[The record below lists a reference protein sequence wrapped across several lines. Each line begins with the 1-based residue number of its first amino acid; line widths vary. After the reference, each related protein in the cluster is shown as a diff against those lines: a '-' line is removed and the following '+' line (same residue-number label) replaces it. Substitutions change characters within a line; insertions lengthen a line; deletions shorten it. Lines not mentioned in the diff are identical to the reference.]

1 MVCRATLVE
10 RGVRVGEIFH
20 DATGVFHH
28 AGTADRVP
36 GPAPDR
42 QSYGSFMSMADPDGN
57 EWVVQEITQRIPG
70 RITQATYG
78 TRADLT
84 SALRRAAAAH
94 GAHEERLGHE
104 DANWPEWYADYL
116 LDEQVGQPLPR

>member
-28 AGTADRVP
+28 AGTADRIP

-42 QSYGSFMSMADPDGN
+42 RSYGSFMSMTDPEGN

-70 RITQATYG
+70 RITQASYG
-78 TRADLT
+78 ARADLA
-84 SALRRAAAAH
+84 SALRAAAAAH
-94 GAHEERLGHE
+94 GAHEGRLGHE

-116 LDEQVGQPLPR
+116 LNEQLGQPLPG

>member
-1 MVCRATLVE
+1 MVSRATLVE

-42 QSYGSFMSMADPDGN
+42 RSYGSFMAMAGPEGSG
-57 EWVVQEITQRIPG
+57 WGGQGVPQGGPRRSTHASHG
-70 RITQATYG
+70 A
-78 TRADLT
+78 RADLA
-84 SALRRAAAAH
+84 SALRAAAAAH
-94 GAHEERLGHE
+94 GAHEGRLGHE

-116 LDEQVGQPLPR
+116 LNEQLGQPLPG